1 MCPRSAGWPAWLSA
15 LLLLLALDGAAS
27 ADLLSFSG
35 RVLDENRTPLNGVE
49 ITLRAHPSGPAY
61 TALSNPS
68 GRFQILLLPGRYQ
81 LSAQRQGYFTLRN
94 REVDIDASAA
104 EIELVLPRLQ
114 PNSESINVLA
124 HSPEVDSQE
133 TTAARRLT
141 GREILD
147 VPYPATRDFRN
158 ALRLIPGVVQHPAGL
173 SFQGARENQML
184 YTLNG
189 FNIGDPVTGRLT
201 ARIPVESVRSVEYLV
216 GRYPASYG
224 KGSGGAVAVETNTG
238 DDQFRYSATNF
249 VPGIETQKGLHIG
262 TWAPRVNFSGPLRRG
277 RAWFANSTDSE
288 YSVAVIRDLPPGQDR
303 IKRWRTADVL
313 HTQVNL
319 TPSQQLSSDA
329 LVAYERAPRTGLSPL
344 DPVSTTVDR
353 MLRHYFASL
362 KYQKY
367 FARGMLLELGYARTN
382 ILRREQPQGDSFY
395 IITPEGRHGNYFAH
409 TVQRSGRD
417 QLLMQLFAPP
427 IQLAGPHQLKVGL
440 DLDRVQLRQSTLRS
454 GFMHFNRFGK
464 LLSQTTFGG
473 PNALALSNFQAAAYV
488 ADTWQPRRSLSLE
501 YGLRQDR
508 DQLTGSSAIS
518 VRASAA
524 TQPWQSLP
532 LRFAGGLAVAHDPSP
547 LDLFSRARDQYSL
560 TTYYD
565 SAGWAL
571 GPPVQTIFRAGQGY
585 RLPRAQSLSV
595 GWEYQLLQNL
605 QLSASLVRRR
615 TSRGFLYLATP
626 ADDPALHVFTLEN
639 LRLDT
644 YEALGLTIHHRF
656 GKDYEWMASYTR
668 SSARSN
674 SVIDFSVDQWL
685 RVPNNLGPLPWD
697 VPHRLLS
704 WGYLPGWNDKWAF
717 SYLLDLRSGFPF
729 SVVRDSGEIVGPVN
743 SWRFPVNFS
752 LNIHLERKL
761 RLGRYRFALR
771 AGINNVANAANPSA
785 VNNVIDSPR
794 FLRYY
799 GREGRH
805 AVFRLRWLKPQ
816 D

>member
-1 MCPRSAGWPAWLSA
+1 
-15 LLLLLALDGAAS
+15 
-27 ADLLSFSG
+27 
-35 RVLDENRTPLNGVE
+35 
-49 ITLRAHPSGPAY
+49 
-61 TALSNPS
+61 
-68 GRFQILLLPGRYQ
+68 
-81 LSAQRQGYFTLRN
+81 
-94 REVDIDASAA
+94 
-104 EIELVLPRLQ
+104 
-114 PNSESINVLA
+114 
-124 HSPEVDSQE
+124 
-133 TTAARRLT
+133 
-141 GREILD
+141 
-147 VPYPATRDFRN
+147 
-158 ALRLIPGVVQHPAGL
+158 
-173 SFQGARENQML
+173 
-184 YTLNG
+184 
-189 FNIGDPVTGRLT
+189 
-201 ARIPVESVRSVEYLV
+201 
-216 GRYPASYG
+216 
-224 KGSGGAVAVETNTG
+224 
-238 DDQFRYSATNF
+238 
-249 VPGIETQKGLHIG
+249 
-262 TWAPRVNFSGPLRRG
+262 
-277 RAWFANSTDSE
+277 
-288 YSVAVIRDLPPGQDR
+288 
-303 IKRWRTADVL
+303 
-313 HTQVNL
+313 
-319 TPSQQLSSDA
+319 
-329 LVAYERAPRTGLSPL
+329 
-344 DPVSTTVDR
+344 
-353 MLRHYFASL
+353 
-362 KYQKY
+362 
-367 FARGMLLELGYARTN
+367 
-382 ILRREQPQGDSFY
+382 
-395 IITPEGRHGNYFAH
+395 
-409 TVQRSGRD
+409 
-417 QLLMQLFAPP
+417 
-427 IQLAGPHQLKVGL
+427 
-440 DLDRVQLRQSTLRS
+440 
-454 GFMHFNRFGK
+454 
-464 LLSQTTFGG
+464 
-473 PNALALSNFQAAAYV
+473 
-488 ADTWQPRRSLSLE
+488 
-501 YGLRQDR
+501 
-508 DQLTGSSAIS
+508 
-518 VRASAA
+518 
-524 TQPWQSLP
+524 
-532 LRFAGGLAVAHDPSP
+532 
-547 LDLFSRARDQYSL
+547 
-560 TTYYD
+560 
-565 SAGWAL
+565 
-571 GPPVQTIFRAGQGY
+571 VQTIFGAGQGY